1 MKIGI
6 FSPYLDTLG
15 GGERYMMTIAEFLS
29 GEGHQVNIFWDD
41 PSVKNKIRERLGIDL
56 SRVNFVEDIFYP
68 KNNLFIRFKNTRKYD
83 LIFVLSDGS
92 IPFLFAKKNILHFQV
107 PFKGVEGKSVLNKL
121 KLTKFNRIIC
131 NSSFTKKYVDQEYG
145 VTSQVIYPPV
155 AVEEFK
161 PGKKENLILSVG
173 HFTKSVD
180 YQKGLIRP
188 LHSKKQDI
196 LIEVFKQMY
205 DQGLKNWQLI
215 LAGGALKEDESYV
228 SALKKSA
235 SGYPIEIRTNINFAE
250 LKKYYARAKIFWH
263 ATGFGEDEVKHPE
276 RMEHF
281 GIVVVEAMATGCVPV
296 VINKGGLPEIVT
308 HGANGLLWNT
318 RSDLVK
324 ATLSAIGGQA
334 IKSQTLWQK
343 LSLQSIKSS
352 RKFSKKVFCQKIDEI
367 IKS

>member
-29 GEGHQVNIFWDD
+29 REGHQVNIFWDD

-56 SRVNFVEDIFYP
+56 SRVNFVENIFYP

-92 IPFLFAKKNILHFQV
+92 IPFLFAKKNVLHFQV

-131 NSSFTKKYVDQEYG
+131 NSSFTKKHIDQEYG

-180 YQKGLIRP
+180 YQEGLIRP

-196 LIEVFKQMY
+196 LIEVFKQIC
-205 DQGLKNWQLI
+205 DQGLKNWQLT

-263 ATGFGEDEVKHPE
+263 AAGFGEDEKTHPE

-281 GIVVVEAMATGCVPV
+281 GIVVVEATAAGCVPA
-296 VINKGGLPEIVT
+296 VINKGGIPEIVDNKI
-308 HGANGLLWNT
+308 NGFLWETKEELQNLT
-318 RSDLVK
+318 FQL
-324 ATLSAIGGQA
+324 
-334 IKSQTLWQK
+334 IKSPEIWQRM
-343 LSLQSIKSS
+343 SLQSIKSS

-367 IKS
+367 IKD